1 MARTV
6 VALEGRDWQ
15 VPDEGGHLELWGPI
29 SPDPAV
35 VLDPTAT
42 HEKLFD
48 LWVER
53 FEQIGAEHGFKLAW
67 VPESGMLLTLPEHQ
81 EKLDPA
87 LVMTWR
93 TQALEEVR
101 ELWHAGG
108 IALVCSPG
116 QDAGSSP
123 EFEPDPD
130 AD

>member
-6 VALEGRDWQ
+6 VALEGSDWM
-15 VPDEGGHLELWGPI
+15 VPDERAHLELWGPI
-29 SPDPAV
+29 SSDPAV
-35 VLDPTAT
+35 ELDSTAT

-67 VPESGMLLTLPEHQ
+67 VPESAMLLTLPEHQ

-87 LVMTWR
+87 LVLTWR

-101 ELWHAGG
+101 SLWHSGG
-108 IALVCSPG
+108 IALVCSP
-116 QDAGSSP
+116 SP
-123 EFEPDPD
+123 E

>member
-15 VPDEGGHLELWGPI
+15 VPDERSRIELWGSI
-29 SPDPAV
+29 SDPAV
-35 VLDPTAT
+35 ELDPTAT

-67 VPESGMLLTLPEHQ
+67 VPESAMLLTIPEHQ
-81 EKLDPA
+81 DKLDPA
-87 LVMTWR
+87 LVLTWR

-108 IALVCSPG
+108 IALVCSPS
-116 QDAGSSP
+116 QDTDSSP
-123 EFEPDPD
+123 DIESRPEVD
-130 AD
+130 